1 MQNRRRGTDRH
12 RGEKC
17 VKPQPVRIDKFTPN
31 HLPTTA
37 MKLSVQIISS
47 LFSALLAFAATSAFG
62 QTGTLT
68 DSPALAASG
77 ENGTGPQAQTVST
90 PQTQAAVPESKTL
103 VKVGD
108 PVPDFTVKMF
118 DGSTVDIASL
128 KGKVVLINFWAT
140 WCPPCRAELKQVQKQ
155 IIDRFAGRDFVF
167 LPISRGET
175 REAVEKFREMQRWDS
190 IRSAKSTRFSP
201 PQRFHAT
208 SSSPRTAPSSPAR
221 PDIVRNNSP
230 N

>member
-1 MQNRRRGTDRH
+1 
-12 RGEKC
+12 
-17 VKPQPVRIDKFTPN
+17 
-31 HLPTTA
+31 

-140 WCPPCRAELKQVQKQ
+140 WCPPCRAELKQVQ
-155 IIDRFAGRDFVF
+155 
-167 LPISRGET
+167 
-175 REAVEKFREMQRWDS
+175 AVEKFREMQRYTFPMGLDPERKIYS
-190 IRSAKSTRFSP
+190 LFATATIPRNFVIAKDGTILACETGYSP
-201 PQRFHAT
+201 EQLTELIEKIENALK
-208 SSSPRTAPSSPAR
+208 
-221 PDIVRNNSP
+221 
-230 N
+230 

>member
-1 MQNRRRGTDRH
+1 
-12 RGEKC
+12 
-17 VKPQPVRIDKFTPN
+17 
-31 HLPTTA
+31 
-37 MKLSVQIISS
+37 MKLSVHIISS
-47 LFSALLAFAATSAFG
+47 LFSALLAFAATSASG

-68 DSPALAASG
+68 DSPGLG
-77 ENGTGPQAQTVST
+77 GIRRKTGLDPQAQTVST

-167 LPISRGET
+167 LPISRG
-175 REAVEKFREMQRWDS
+175 
-190 IRSAKSTRFSP
+190 
-201 PQRFHAT
+201 
-208 SSSPRTAPSSPAR
+208 
-221 PDIVRNNSP
+221 RNA
-230 N
+230 

>member
-1 MQNRRRGTDRH
+1 
-12 RGEKC
+12 
-17 VKPQPVRIDKFTPN
+17 
-31 HLPTTA
+31 
-37 MKLSVQIISS
+37 MKLSVHIISS
-47 LFSALLAFAATSAFG
+47 LFSALLAFAATSASG

-108 PVPDFTVKMF
+108 PV
-118 DGSTVDIASL
+118 
-128 KGKVVLINFWAT
+128 WAT

-175 REAVEKFREMQRWDS
+175 REAVEKFREMQRYTFPMGLDPERK
-190 IRSAKSTRFSP
+190 IY
-201 PQRFHAT
+201 
-208 SSSPRTAPSSPAR
+208 
-221 PDIVRNNSP
+221 
-230 N
+230 

>member
-1 MQNRRRGTDRH
+1 
-12 RGEKC
+12 
-17 VKPQPVRIDKFTPN
+17 
-31 HLPTTA
+31 
-37 MKLSVQIISS
+37 MKLSVHIISS
-47 LFSALLAFAATSAFG
+47 LFSALLAFTATSASG
-62 QTGTLT
+62 QTGTLM

-140 WCPPCRAELKQVQKQ
+140 W
-155 IIDRFAGRDFVF
+155 
-167 LPISRGET
+167 SRP
-175 REAVEKFREMQRWDS
+175 A
-190 IRSAKSTRFSP
+190 
-201 PQRFHAT
+201 
-208 SSSPRTAPSSPAR
+208 AP
-221 PDIVRNNSP
+221 N
-230 N
+230 

>member
-1 MQNRRRGTDRH
+1 
-12 RGEKC
+12 
-17 VKPQPVRIDKFTPN
+17 
-31 HLPTTA
+31 

-128 KGKVVLINFWAT
+128 KGKVVLI
-140 WCPPCRAELKQVQKQ
+140 
-155 IIDRFAGRDFVF
+155 
-167 LPISRGET
+167 
-175 REAVEKFREMQRWDS
+175 KFREMQRYTFPMGLDPERKIYS
-190 IRSAKSTRFSP
+190 LFATATIPRNFVIAKDGTILACETGYSP
-201 PQRFHAT
+201 EQLTELIEKIENALK
-208 SSSPRTAPSSPAR
+208 
-221 PDIVRNNSP
+221 
-230 N
+230 

>member
-1 MQNRRRGTDRH
+1 M
-12 RGEKC
+12 
-17 VKPQPVRIDKFTPN
+17 
-31 HLPTTA
+31 
-37 MKLSVQIISS
+37 M
-47 LFSALLAFAATSAFG
+47 
-62 QTGTLT
+62 

-175 REAVEKFREMQRWDS
+175 REAVEKFREMQRYTFPMGLDPERKIYS
-190 IRSAKSTRFSP
+190 LFATATIPRNFVIAKDGTILACETGYSP
-201 PQRFHAT
+201 GQLTELIEKIENALK
-208 SSSPRTAPSSPAR
+208 
-221 PDIVRNNSP
+221 
-230 N
+230 

>member
-1 MQNRRRGTDRH
+1 
-12 RGEKC
+12 
-17 VKPQPVRIDKFTPN
+17 
-31 HLPTTA
+31 
-37 MKLSVQIISS
+37 MKLSVHIISS
-47 LFSALLAFAATSAFG
+47 LFSALLAFAATSASG

-128 KGKVVLINFWAT
+128 KG
-140 WCPPCRAELKQVQKQ
+140 PPCRAELNHLLYHF
-155 IIDRFAGRDFVF
+155 IDRFAGRDFVF

-175 REAVEKFREMQRWDS
+175 REAVEKFREMQRYTFPMGLDPERKIYS
-190 IRSAKSTRFSP
+190 LFATATIPRNFVIAKDGTILACETGYSP
-201 PQRFHAT
+201 GQLTELIEKIENALK
-208 SSSPRTAPSSPAR
+208 
-221 PDIVRNNSP
+221 
-230 N
+230 

>member
-1 MQNRRRGTDRH
+1 
-12 RGEKC
+12 
-17 VKPQPVRIDKFTPN
+17 
-31 HLPTTA
+31 
-37 MKLSVQIISS
+37 MKLSVHIISS
-47 LFSALLAFAATSAFG
+47 LFSALLAFAATSASG

-140 WCPPCRAELKQVQKQ
+140 WCPPCRREIPDLIKVREQTGDDVVILGVSVDEPDVELGSFMAKMGFNYPIYRDAGDIASGLNMTSIPRNLVFTPGGKLAYDDSGMLSEAGLLNL
-155 IIDRFAGRDFVF
+155 IDR
-167 LPISRGET
+167 
-175 REAVEKFREMQRWDS
+175 
-190 IRSAKSTRFSP
+190 AKRLK
-201 PQRFHAT
+201 
-208 SSSPRTAPSSPAR
+208 
-221 PDIVRNNSP
+221 
-230 N
+230 

>member
-1 MQNRRRGTDRH
+1 
-12 RGEKC
+12 
-17 VKPQPVRIDKFTPN
+17 
-31 HLPTTA
+31 
-37 MKLSVQIISS
+37 MKLSVHIISS
-47 LFSALLAFAATSAFG
+47 LFSALLAFAATSASG

-140 WCPPCRAELKQVQKQ
+140 WCPPCQQEMPDIQSMYASYGENQGDLVVLGVANPKTDQYPHNQDVTAEEIKSFLEKGQYTYPTAMDTTGQVFANYGISSYPTTFMIDRQGNIFGYVPGMLSRSMMESIVKQTMEGKRAE
-155 IIDRFAGRDFVF
+155 
-167 LPISRGET
+167 
-175 REAVEKFREMQRWDS
+175 
-190 IRSAKSTRFSP
+190 
-201 PQRFHAT
+201 
-208 SSSPRTAPSSPAR
+208 
-221 PDIVRNNSP
+221 
-230 N
+230 